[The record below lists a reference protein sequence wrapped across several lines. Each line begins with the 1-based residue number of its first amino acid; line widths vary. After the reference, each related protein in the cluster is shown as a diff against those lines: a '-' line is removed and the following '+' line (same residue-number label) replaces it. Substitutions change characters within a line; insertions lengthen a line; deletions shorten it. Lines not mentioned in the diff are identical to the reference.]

1 MKRFTG
7 KLPILKSLSTDQIQK
22 WSGEYQV
29 LLKSVIDKEAVTVVA
44 YVEHIRGLNT
54 GIDQRN
60 LAKKIVSRRAM
71 KAGGIGAI
79 CSLGGFF
86 CYANHHAWGYVHDLS
101 DPGKNGLGSC
111 LYTHHELVFG
121 FQNPISPEL

>member
-79 CSLGGFF
+79 
-86 CYANHHAWGYVHDLS
+86 
-101 DPGKNGLGSC
+101 
-111 LYTHHELVFG
+111 
-121 FQNPISPEL
+121 